1 MGLKEIVEV
10 GGRYCVPYR
19 MYSTYIAYYF
29 NIEYMSLCDL
39 SPYKTYGINPAI
51 LFALFCTGGDL
62 SVDAFANGFP
72 RCFSERMAKM
82 VWGLVPATTLP
93 ALP

>member
-10 GGRYCVPYR
+10 GGRYYVPYR

-51 LFALFCTGGDL
+51 LFA
-62 SVDAFANGFP
+62 AFF
-72 RCFSERMAKM
+72 FE
-82 VWGLVPATTLP
+82 T
-93 ALP
+93 